1 MGSYDQL
8 ISKLDAFIR
17 KYYKNQLIRGLLLT
31 FTALSVSWLVFTGA
45 EYFGHFDTGVRAFL
59 FWTFILVA
67 AVVLFK
73 MVITPASK
81 LFRLGKTITHEE
93 AARIIGTHFSK
104 VSDKLINTLQL
115 KAQADHLPE
124 SNELLLASI
133 QQKTSEL
140 QPIPFVQAID
150 FSKNKR
156 YLRFALIPASA
167 LVIILFAA
175 PSMLLDGS
183 RRLVNHNTHF
193 ETPAPFSFVITNDSL
208 EVVEGNDF
216 TLTVETEGDIL
227 PSEMFVEADGKQFR
241 LDGSGKTGFNHV
253 FKSARKTTTFRL
265 LADGYASSGYEL
277 KVLPNPSVLDFSVTL
292 DYPTYTG
299 KQDER
304 VLNTGDLN
312 VPAGTRV
319 SWEFRSRNTDAM
331 SIRFSDTT
339 LDMKPEGTVFKHS
352 KVFMRPDQY
361 SVTPSNELFVS
372 KEPLSYSVQV
382 VPDLYP
388 SIRIEQQ
395 ADSTSATL
403 IYFKGDVRDDYG
415 FSKLTFNYRFLKTED
430 GSARDKK
437 ELATALQVN
446 RVTQQ
451 DVFFHA
457 WDMQTLNIR
466 PGEELEY
473 FFEIWDNDGVSGPKS
488 ARTQPVVYK
497 APSSEEL
504 EKEAKENADKLESDL
519 EKSINLT
526 KDLQKDLNKAAKDLV
541 EKKNLTFDDRKKI
554 EDLLKRQK
562 ELEKQVE
569 NIRKQNER
577 NNNQEREFR
586 KENEALRDKK
596 SQLEELFDK
605 LMSEEMKK
613 MLREL
618 EQLMSELNKDE
629 LKEKIDQMKLDS
641 KDLEK
646 QLDRT
651 LELFKQ
657 LEVEKK
663 MEENIQKLEDL
674 AKEQRELSQKTE
686 QSKEIS
692 PELKEEQKELN
703 EKFDKL
709 QQENKELQEKNKELE
724 FPNEMQDPSQEM
736 EEIDKDMEQSEQEMS
751 GDKKQQKQAS
761 QSQKK
766 AAEKMDKLA
775 QKMRQQQQQQEMEQ
789 AEEDMQSLRMLL
801 ENLIRFSLDQE
812 ALMQDLKGI
821 DVNNPRYTK
830 LAQKQRELK
839 DDAKVLED
847 SLFALSKRVVKI
859 QSIVNSEIASIN
871 HNLGKTILNLQ
882 DRFVGEARADQQY
895 VMTSINNIALI
906 LTEAFDQMQQE
917 MQSQQQQM
925 QGNSSCKKPG
935 KGKPSPSAQKLRQMQ
950 EQLNEQMKAMK
961 KKMEGQKKGEKGEK
975 GEGSNKGMS
984 EELARMAAQQ
994 EAIRNELQQLS
1005 NMENKD
1011 GNGTLGD
1018 LDQLAKQM
1026 EQTEKDLVNRKIN
1039 EETIRRQE
1047 EIMTRLLESE
1057 KAEREREQDEKRRS
1071 SEGRDMPNRN
1081 TSQFEEYKRLKMKEV
1096 ELLKT
1101 IPADMN
1107 PFYKNLVNYYF
1118 QTLENQP

>member
-1 MGSYDQL
+1 MGSYDLL
-8 ISKLDAFIR
+8 IFKLDAFIR
-17 KYYKNQLIRGLLLT
+17 KYYKNQLIKGLLLT
-31 FTALSVSWLVFTGA
+31 FTTLSASWLVFTGA
-45 EYFGHFDTGVRAFL
+45 EHFGHFDTGIRSSI
-59 FWTFILVA
+59 FWTFMLVA
-67 AVVLFK
+67 ALVLYR
-73 MVITPASK
+73 MVITPIAK
-81 LFRLGKTITHEE
+81 LLRLGKTITHEE
-93 AARIIGTHFSK
+93 AARIIGTHFK
-104 VSDKLINTLQL
+104 NVSDKLINTLQL
-115 KAQADHLPE
+115 KAQADQLTD
-124 SNELLLASI
+124 SNELLIASI
-133 QQKTSEL
+133 QQKTQEL

-150 FSKNKR
+150 FSKNKK
-156 YLRFALIPASA
+156 YLRYALVPACALI
-167 LVIILFAA
+167 IILFAA
-175 PSMLLDGS
+175 PSLLLDGS

-193 ETPAPFSFVITNDSL
+193 ETPAPFSFIITNDSL

-216 TLTVETEGDIL
+216 TLTVETEGKIL
-227 PSEMFVEADGKQFR
+227 PSEMFVEVNGKQFR
-241 LDGSGKTGFNHV
+241 LDGNGKTGFSHV
-253 FKSARKTTTFRL
+253 FKSNRKTTTFRL
-265 LADGYASSGYEL
+265 LADGFSSSGYEL
-277 KVLPNPSVLDFSVTL
+277 NVLPNPSVLDFNVTL
-292 DYPTYTG
+292 DYPAYTG

-312 VPAGTRV
+312 IPAGTRV

-339 LDMKPEGTVFKHS
+339 LDMKSEGAVFKHS
-352 KVFMRPDQY
+352 KMFVRPDQY
-361 SVTPSNELFVS
+361 TVTPSNELFVS
-372 KEPLSYSVQV
+372 QEPLSYSVQV
-382 VPDLYP
+382 VPDLHP

-395 ADSTSATL
+395 ADSTSASL
-403 IYFKGDVRDDYG
+403 VYFKGDVRDDYG
-415 FSKLTFNYRFLKTED
+415 FSKLTFIYRFLKTEE
-430 GSARDKK
+430 GSTRDKK
-437 ELATALQVN
+437 ELSTSLQVN
-446 RVTQQ
+446 RAAQQ

-473 FFEIWDNDGVSGPKS
+473 FFEVWDNDGVSGPKS
-488 ARTQPVVYK
+488 ARTQPVVFK
-497 APSSEEL
+497 APSAEEL
-504 EKEAKENADKLESDL
+504 EKEAEENAEKLESDL
-519 EKSINLT
+519 QKSINLT

-541 EKKNLTFDDRKKI
+541 EKKNLTYDDRKKI

-562 ELEKQVE
+562 ELEKQVAD
-569 NIRKQNER
+569 IRKQNER

-586 KENEALRDKK
+586 KENEALREKK

-605 LMSEEMKK
+605 LMSDEMKK

-674 AKEQRELSQKTE
+674 AKEQRELSEKTE

-692 PELKEEQKELN
+692 PDLKSEQQELN

-709 QQENKELQEKNKELE
+709 KQESKELQEQNKELE
-724 FPNEMQDPSQEM
+724 FPQEIPDPSQDM
-736 EEIDKDMEQSEQEMS
+736 EEIDKDMEQSEQQMS

-812 ALMQDLKGI
+812 TLMQDLKGI

-847 SLFALSKRVVKI
+847 SLFALSKRVVQI
-859 QSIVNSEIASIN
+859 QNIVNTEIAAIN
-871 HNLGKTILNLQ
+871 YNLGKTILNLQ
-882 DRFVGEARADQQY
+882 DRFVGEARSDQQY
-895 VMTSINNIALI
+895 VMTSVNNIGLI

-917 MQSQQQQM
+917 MQSKQQM

-950 EQLNEQMKAMK
+950 QQLNEQMKAMK
-961 KKMEGQKKGEKGEK
+961 KKMEGQKKGEKGE
-975 GEGSNKGMS
+975 GSKSGGMS
-984 EELARMAAQQ
+984 EDLARMAAQQ

-1071 SEGRDMPNRN
+1071 SEGRDLPNRN

>member
-17 KYYKNQLIRGLLLT
+17 KYYKNQLIRGVLLT

-67 AVVLFK
+67 ALVLFK

-216 TLTVETEGDIL
+216 NLTVETEGDIL

-292 DYPTYTG
+292 DYPAYTG

-339 LDMKPEGTVFKHS
+339 LDMKPEGAVFKHS

-403 IYFKGDVRDDYG
+403 VYFKGDVRDDYG

-430 GSARDKK
+430 GSVRDKK